1 MVAGVADIGPK
12 PSNCGLVSFGA
23 KGLPAAEV
31 APPNENDDGF
41 ETGEAVGWTPL
52 NSGADVDELKE
63 KDNVGRASAFPL
75 PPFVCCI
82 SLVGLS
88 SILNS

>member
-1 MVAGVADIGPK
+1 V
-12 PSNCGLVSFGA
+12 L
-23 KGLPAAEV
+23 
-31 APPNENDDGF
+31 PNENGDGF
-41 ETGEAVGWTPL
+41 EMGEAVGRTPPK
-52 NSGADVDELKE
+52 SGADVDELKE

-75 PPFVCCI
+75 LPLVCCI